1 MKECRKWKAVD
12 MEEAEDARKQEG
24 TLCPYPQATYNAQ
37 MKPLIIRQLEQNA
50 HTISLALTAA
60 P

>member
-1 MKECRKWKAVD
+1 